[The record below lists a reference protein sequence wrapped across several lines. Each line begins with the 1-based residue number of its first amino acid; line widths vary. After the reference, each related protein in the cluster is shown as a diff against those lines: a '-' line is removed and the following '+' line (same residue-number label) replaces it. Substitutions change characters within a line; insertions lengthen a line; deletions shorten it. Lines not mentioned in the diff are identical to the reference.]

1 MIGKQVCQ
9 RRRKG
14 KDKLIVNQ
22 GVEIDFNIGGYT
34 EDNAAL
40 QIEVLLFY
48 KGYLRLY
55 MIYVDSKYYSLLF

>member
-14 KDKLIVNQ
+14 KDKLTVNQ
-22 GVEIDFNIGGYT
+22 GVETDPNTGGYT

-40 QIEVLLFY
+40 QTEASLFY
-48 KGYLRLY
+48 KGYLRLHL
-55 MIYVDSKYYSLLF
+55 IYADPKHYSSLL